1 MVRGVGGAG
10 TSVRASAARV
20 LAEPK
25 LEGRRQAE
33 LHPMTRAAWVEEARA
48 EAAHPGGSAGIPER
62 ERRGDCGRESGS
74 VQVLVT

>member
-1 MVRGVGGAG
+1 MVRCGGGAG

-33 LHPMTRAAWVEEARA
+33 LHPMIRTAWVEEARA
-48 EAAHPGGSAGIPER
+48 EAAHPGGSAGDLER
-62 ERRGDCGRESGS
+62 ERRVDCSRESGS